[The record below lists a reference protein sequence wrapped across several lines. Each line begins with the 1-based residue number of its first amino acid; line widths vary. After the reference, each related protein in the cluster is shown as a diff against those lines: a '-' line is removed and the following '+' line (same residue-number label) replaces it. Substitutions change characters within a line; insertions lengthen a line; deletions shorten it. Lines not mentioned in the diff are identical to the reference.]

1 MEMTSSSKKE
11 NLLQKVFKLE
21 EHNTD
26 TKTEVMAGIT
36 TFMTMAYILVVNPS
50 ILSQTGMD
58 QGAVFV
64 ATALSAAI
72 ATFFMGI
79 MANYP
84 IALAPGMGLNV
95 FFANTIVLQMGYSW
109 QFALMA
115 VFIEGI
121 IFILLTVTNLR
132 EKIIECIPMN
142 LKYAVTA
149 GVGLF
154 IAYIG
159 LKNAS
164 IIVDGGLGNMHDP
177 LVILTLFGLAVT
189 GVLVAKNKKGALL
202 ISIVLISIIG
212 MALKLVDLPGGI
224 MSFDIPSLKP
234 VFLQAF
240 SVDKSEI
247 FSLNMVIVVFTLLFV
262 DLFDTVGCLV
272 GVAEKGNLLDE
283 NGNIPKAKEAMLAD
297 AIGTT
302 TGALL
307 GTSTVTSFIES
318 ASGIGEGGRT
328 GLTAITTGI
337 LFILSLLFAPL
348 FVAIPTQATSAV
360 LIIVGVMMA
369 GSLNKIDFDDFTN
382 AIPAFITFVFMPLT
396 NSIGDGII
404 FGILSYTILKLSTNK
419 KDEVNVSMII
429 LSILF
434 IIKFILLG

>member
-1 MEMTSSSKKE
+1 MQIISNSKKQ

-21 EHNTD
+21 QHNTD

-109 QFALMA
+109 KFALMA

-164 IIVDGGLGNMHDP
+164 IIVDGGLGNIHDP
-177 LVILTLFGLAVT
+177 LVILALFGLVVT
-189 GVLVAKNKKGALL
+189 GILVSKNKKGALL

-212 MALKLVDLPGGI
+212 MALKLVALPQGI
-224 MSFDIPSLKP
+224 MSFNIPSLKP
-234 VFLQAF
+234 IFLQAF

-247 FSLNMVIVVFTLLFV
+247 FSINMVVVVFTLLFV

-318 ASGIGEGGRT
+318 ASGIGEGGKT

-337 LFILSLLFAPL
+337 LFILSLLFSPL
-348 FVAIPTQATSAV
+348 FIAIPTQATSAV

-369 GSLNKIDFDDFTN
+369 GSLNKIDFNDFTN
-382 AIPAFITFVFMPLT
+382 AIPAFITFLFMPLT

-404 FGILSYTILKLSTNK
+404 FGILSYTILKLATNK
-419 KDEVNVSMII
+419 KDEVNISMII

>member
-1 MEMTSSSKKE
+1 MQIISNSKKQ

-21 EHNTD
+21 QHNTD

-109 QFALMA
+109 KFALMA

-164 IIVDGGLGNMHDP
+164 IIVDGGLGNIHDP
-177 LVILTLFGLAVT
+177 LVILALFGLVVT
-189 GVLVAKNKKGALL
+189 GILVSKNKKGALL

-212 MALKLVDLPGGI
+212 MALKLVALPQGI
-224 MSFDIPSLKP
+224 MSFNIPSLKP
-234 VFLQAF
+234 IFLQAF

-247 FSLNMVIVVFTLLFV
+247 FSINMVVVVFTLLFV

-318 ASGIGEGGRT
+318 ASGIGEGGKT

-337 LFILSLLFAPL
+337 LFILSLLFSPL
-348 FVAIPTQATSAV
+348 FIAIPTQATSAV

-369 GSLNKIDFDDFTN
+369 GSLNKIDFNDFTN
-382 AIPAFITFVFMPLT
+382 AIPAFITFLFMPLT

-404 FGILSYTILKLSTNK
+404 FGILSYTILKLATNK
-419 KDEVNVSMII
+419 KDEVNISMVI